1 MLSARTMAANRLK
14 VTLFNAT
21 LFNAIPSRLS
31 PHLRSSSRLLSSYP
45 DHTVVGMP
53 SLSPTMESGTI
64 AEWKFKPGESFIAG
78 DSLAEVQTDKAR

>member
-14 VTLFNAT
+14 ST
-21 LFNAIPSRLS
+21 LFNAIPSRLSSALS